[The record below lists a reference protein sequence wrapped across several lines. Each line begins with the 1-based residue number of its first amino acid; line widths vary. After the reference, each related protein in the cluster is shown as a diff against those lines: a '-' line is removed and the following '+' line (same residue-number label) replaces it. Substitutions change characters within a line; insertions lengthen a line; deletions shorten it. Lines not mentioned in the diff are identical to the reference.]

1 MTDNTNET
9 ETKSKQPTHT
19 LYTNTYVDNTPKLVR
34 VGVAW
39 KHSKGEGFNI
49 ALNDMVAFANK
60 DKAETNTAQ
69 SPKDQPKP

>member
-1 MTDNTNET
+1 M
-9 ETKSKQPTHT
+9 
-19 LYTNTYVDNTPKLVR
+19 DNTPKLVR